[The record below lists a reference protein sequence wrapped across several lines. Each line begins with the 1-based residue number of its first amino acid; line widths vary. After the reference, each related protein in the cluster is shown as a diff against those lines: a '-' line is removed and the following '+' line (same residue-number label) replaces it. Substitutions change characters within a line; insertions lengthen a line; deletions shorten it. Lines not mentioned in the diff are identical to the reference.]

1 MAFSSNFVVQIFI
14 MIFSITLFITTLVSM
29 ESVDAEQKDVIN
41 LYNII
46 TISLTILITFVN
58 IVYLSTSKSGGT
70 SAVAPTVQT
79 GVVAFGKML
88 TKLVRGKCK
97 KGKGKGK

>member
-1 MAFSSNFVVQIFI
+1 MINSLISIISVIFLITSSVLTGFN
-14 MIFSITLFITTLVSM
+14 MG
-29 ESVDAEQKDVIN
+29 SVDVEEREKFN
-41 LYNII
+41 LANLIF
-46 TISLTILITFVN
+46 ISLTILLTITNHF
-58 IVYLSTSKSGGT
+58 IKSGGT

-88 TKLVRGKCK
+88 TKLVRGKGK